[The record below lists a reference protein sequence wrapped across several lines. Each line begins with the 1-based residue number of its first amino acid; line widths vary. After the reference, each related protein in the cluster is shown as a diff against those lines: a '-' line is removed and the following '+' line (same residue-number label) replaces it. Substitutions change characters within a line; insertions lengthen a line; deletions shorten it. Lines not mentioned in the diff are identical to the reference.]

1 MVSPLGDRNGPQDT
15 SSGHP
20 AFTTQS
26 QADGS
31 AWVNSDQMF
40 RLIDSVLPF
49 EACLYHQ
56 VLPLSIEGSRLN
68 LGMVNPDDTAALDYV
83 RRILAYINC
92 SLVPRR
98 ISAEMHQKT
107 LSSHLNQANQKKQ
120 AAQKAIAAPETPAV
134 QSAPPRKP
142 PRPVG
147 DRSSQPTLI
156 VDSPETL
163 EPTLPNH
170 KAPTPP
176 PQPPA
181 LDETLNIEL
190 PTPPTPA
197 NIEFPTPPPPAPDSP
212 ESAVPSLDLQVNY
225 ISSPI
230 EVLATLPP
238 KQLLD
243 ELLGRILVGGIGR
256 LYFERQQNQGRI
268 LWSQNGVLQS
278 VLEKLPAALF
288 QGVILELKRL
298 THLPMIP
305 VQKPRQADIE
315 RLYQDSR
322 LLLRFRVMPG
332 TYGEE
337 ATLQVLRGAALKF
350 YQQQQLATLSR
361 DALGIAQQ
369 LQRKLD
375 EIRDRAQ
382 QDLSLASNSL
392 EALPALNQLLQSVDQ
407 QLKNLSAFQ
416 GTESDVSEPDSLDDL

>member
-107 LSSHLNQANQKKQ
+107 LSSHLNQVNQKKQ

-134 QSAPPRKP
+134 QSPPPRRP

-147 DRSSQPTLI
+147 DRSSQPTFI

-163 EPTLPNH
+163 EPVPATYN
-170 KAPTPP
+170 PTPST

-190 PTPPTPA
+190 PAPPTPA
-197 NIEFPTPPPPAPDSP
+197 QEPDA
-212 ESAVPSLDLQVNY
+212 SAVPSLDIQVNY
-225 ISSPI
+225 LSSPI
-230 EVLATLPP
+230 EVLTTLSP

-243 ELLGRILVGGIGR
+243 ELLGRVLVGGIGR
-256 LYFERQQNQGRI
+256 LYFERQQHQGRI

-278 VLEKLPAALF
+278 VLENLPAALF
-288 QGVILELKRL
+288 QGVILELKRM
-298 THLPMIP
+298 THLPRLP
-305 VQKPRQADIE
+305 VQKSRQADIE
-315 RLYQDSR
+315 RLYQNSR

-416 GTESDVSEPDSLDDL
+416 GREPGPSDLDSSEDDF